1 MNTDV
6 GFLDP
11 DSPSR
16 HDDKFDA
23 IVRWYNDDRDLDDP
37 ARLKLS
43 QSLQEQYER
52 WQYIYSLLTLPK
64 IRFKSDTMLV
74 KRLKEKW
81 PKLSDR
87 VLRYAIADTRRFY
100 AQLEQPVL
108 DWERVML
115 ITNMK
120 RAMEMAMKKGDLKSL
135 GAIFGHY
142 IKLIGADKHEA
153 PVDNRTIINF
163 INYNP
168 EQLGGKQISDD
179 QLEALVARMKG
190 EDKKKQQALFDD
202 FEDVST
208 PPA

>member
-11 DSPSR
+11 DVPSR

-23 IVRWYNDDRDLDDP
+23 IVRWYNDDRDMDDP
-37 ARLKLS
+37 ARRQLS
-43 QSLQEQYER
+43 KSLQEQYER
-52 WQYIYSLLTLPK
+52 WQYIYSILTLPK

-81 PKLSDR
+81 PTLSDR

-120 RAMEMAMKKGDLKSL
+120 RAMERAEKKGDFKSL
-135 GAIFGHY
+135 GAMFGHY
-142 IKLIGADKHEA
+142 IKLIGADKPQT
-153 PVDNRTIINF
+153 PVDNRTIINI
-163 INYNP
+163 INFNP
-168 EQLGGKQISDD
+168 EQLGGKQIPDD
-179 QLEALVARMKG
+179 KLEALIAQMQAG
-190 EDKKKQQALFDD
+190 DKKKQQALFDD
-202 FEDVST
+202 FEDVS
-208 PPA
+208 AA